1 MNATVVGAS
10 GYSGRELV
18 SLLLS
23 HPQVNLVGVTS
34 RSLCG
39 QKVQSSIPKLRGRA
53 QDLTFT
59 NPSITELAEN
69 PDCDIFFL
77 ALPHGTSATYAIP
90 LLEAGKKVIDLS
102 ADFRLNSPEAYEE
115 FYGTPH
121 PSPDWLIKASYGL
134 PEIHSLSWT
143 KSSLIAS
150 PGCYP
155 TSIIV
160 PLFPILKDGLIEKNN
175 IIANSLSGVS
185 GAGRNAT
192 EKLLFCERNESACA
206 YGLPKHRHLSEIEEQ
221 LSLAISEDI
230 VLSFHPHLAPMNR
243 GIYSTISVL
252 AKGELKK
259 SQIRECWNEFYRGR
273 KFVHLLEDGEF
284 PDVSH
289 VVGTD
294 RVDISVSEDTR
305 TDRYIICSA
314 EDNLLKGA
322 GCQAVQAMN
331 ICQGYDEGEGLP

>member
-1 MNATVVGAS
+1 MNVTVVGAS

-18 SLLLS
+18 SLLLD
-23 HPQVNLVGVTS
+23 HPLVNLVGVTS

-53 QDLTFT
+53 KDLTFS
-59 NPSITELAEN
+59 NPSIEELAQIQ
-69 PDCDIFFL
+69 DCELFFL
-77 ALPHGTSATYAIP
+77 ALPHGTASTYAIP

-102 ADFRLNSPEAYEE
+102 ADFRLNSSATYEE

-121 PSPDWLIKASYGL
+121 PSPDWLRKASYGL
-134 PEIHSLSWT
+134 PEIHSLSWEN
-143 KSSLIAS
+143 SSLIAS

-160 PLFPILKDGLIEKNN
+160 PLFPLLKNRLIEKEN

-221 LSLAISEDI
+221 LSQAISEDI

-243 GIYSTISVL
+243 GICSTISVL
-252 AKGELKK
+252 AQGGLSK
-259 SQIRECWNEFYRGR
+259 SKIWECWNDFYEGR
-273 KFVHLLEDGEF
+273 KFVHLLDDGEF

-289 VVGTD
+289 VVGTN
-294 RVDISVSEDTR
+294 RIDISVSEDIR
-305 TDRYIICSA
+305 TGRYIICSA

-322 GCQAVQAMN
+322 GGQAVQAMN
-331 ICQGYDEGEGLP
+331 ICQGYEEGEGLA

>member
-1 MNATVVGAS
+1 MNVTIVGAS

-18 SLLLS
+18 SLLLC
-23 HPQVNLVGVTS
+23 HPKVNLVGVTS
-34 RSLCG
+34 RSLFG
-39 QKVQSSIPKLRGRA
+39 QNIQSTIPKLRGSTK
-53 QDLTFT
+53 DLTFS
-59 NPSITELAEN
+59 NPSVEELAEN
-69 PDCDIFFL
+69 PDCDLFFL

-102 ADFRLNSPEAYEE
+102 ADFRLNSTECYEE

-121 PSPDWLIKASYGL
+121 PSPNWLKKASYGL
-134 PEIHSLSWT
+134 PEIHSLSWEN
-143 KSSLIAS
+143 SSLIAS

-160 PLFPILKDGLIEKNN
+160 PLFPILKGGLIEKNH

-185 GAGRNAT
+185 GAGRNPS
-192 EKLLFCERNESACA
+192 EKLLYCERNESACA

-221 LSLAISEDI
+221 LSLAISENI

-243 GIYSTISVL
+243 GICTTISVL
-252 AKGELKK
+252 AKGGLNRSE
-259 SQIRECWNEFYRGR
+259 IWECWNTFYKNR
-273 KFVHLLEDGEF
+273 KFVHLLNEGEH

-289 VVGTD
+289 VVGTN
-294 RVDISVSEDTR
+294 RIDISVSEDAR
-305 TDRYIICSA
+305 TGRYIICSA

-322 GCQAVQAMN
+322 GGQAVQAMN